1 MTAKP
6 GQLSRRELIKPYG
19 LSALLLHPVLRSMA
33 YAAETPFARAPR
45 YVMFFKGGA
54 FYPARTKPGVA
65 RRSCRHADR
74 AARSRTPRTSSCSR
88 A

>member
-1 MTAKP
+1 MEQTAMTAKP
-6 GQLSRRELIKPYG
+6 GQLSRRDLIKTCG

-54 FYPARTKPGVA
+54 YYPARTKPA
-65 RRSCRHADR
+65 SLAIAYFREER
-74 AARSRTPRTSSCSR
+74 
-88 A
+88 